1 MSNQKKKKKKDEKK
15 NPLDDVPPY
24 LRFHFI
30 NWKFKPSSTL
40 ISFRFIEIIS
50 DKLII
55 DLNA

>member
-30 NWKFKPSSTL
+30 NWKFKHSSAL

-50 DKLII
+50 DALII